1 MNPKNK
7 NVPVY
12 LNSSRYVI
20 NKTNSRFFKFSG
32 VYCYLL
38 KLANVGEF
46 YWSWILGDRTHTW
59 NEKEK
64 FICVCLFPC
73 PPVLV
78 YRYLPHYSLTDE
90 APLRW
95 CNRALICLVRRLA
108 KVLLFALFPPFLFIN
123 HWYIRLFSR
132 LGRHWGIKRKIKQ
145 SVVKMNWAKLCL
157 KIISISIL
165 FFAFFFHYSLLY
177 LSVLLFSRRFRYARA
192 YLAFR

>member
-1 MNPKNK
+1 MNFIGVESLGTAPTLEMRRKNLSAC
-7 NVPVY
+7 VY
-12 LNSSRYVI
+12 FR
-20 NKTNSRFFKFSG
+20 
-32 VYCYLL
+32 
-38 KLANVGEF
+38 
-46 YWSWILGDRTHTW
+46 
-59 NEKEK
+59 
-64 FICVCLFPC
+64 
-73 PPVLV
+73 VLQFLV
-78 YRYLPHYSLTDE
+78 FRYLPHYSLTVE
-90 APLRW
+90 AHLRW
-95 CNRALICLVRRLA
+95 CNRALICLVRRQA

-192 YLAFR
+192 YLAYR